1 MTIMD
6 LRLSWD
12 LFIIVFFG
20 IVVAYSFI
28 IGRNNNLKVILATYV
43 SALGADAVGNFF
55 GNTLA
60 LSDAFMKLMKVFYI
74 TTPVQAIVLVKIL
87 FFLIIIVLLSVRG
100 AYSVSVINRGSA
112 AFRMLINL
120 LFGIL
125 NACLI
130 VSIALIFIS
139 GSSFIAGGLG
149 ASPAF
154 QDIYNQ
160 SSLAKLLIDYYSIWF
175 MLPAFSFLVI
185 SLMTSKATLA
195 EQ

>member
-1 MTIMD
+1 MD

-43 SALGADAVGNFF
+43 AVLAADAVGNLF
-55 GNTLA
+55 GNSLA
-60 LSDAFMKLMKVFYI
+60 ISESFMKLMKIFYI
-74 TTPVQAIVLVKIL
+74 TTSIEAVVLVKII
-87 FFLIIIVLLSVRG
+87 FFMTVIVLLSVRG
-100 AYSVSVINRGSA
+100 SYSVSVINDGPASL
-112 AFRMLINL
+112 RMLINL
-120 LFGIL
+120 VLGFL

-130 VSIALIFIS
+130 VSIALVFIS
-139 GSSFIAGGLG
+139 GASFISGGMG

-160 SSLAKLLIDYYSIWF
+160 SHLAKILIDHYSIWF
-175 MLPAFSFLVI
+175 LLPAVSFLI
-185 SLMTSKATLA
+185 MSFASSKSSSAG
-195 EQ
+195 